1 MGDAARLMMRLS
13 VAQEHAPADV
23 STELLPSDPEELRA
37 ELVALRHELSTL
49 RALRQRDQ
57 ATARGLG
64 VSLQQLRR
72 GALALRAENEEL
84 RRALHSARGTKRR

>member
-1 MGDAARLMMRLS
+1 MMRTS
-13 VAQEHAPADV
+13 VAQELTAPSGV
-23 STELLPSDPEELRA
+23 SPELVDSDPEQLRA
-37 ELVALRHELSTL
+37 EIVALRHELSTL

>member
-1 MGDAARLMMRLS
+1 MMRS
-13 VAQEHAPADV
+13 PVAQEPAAPADV
-23 STELLPSDPEELRA
+23 SPEVLPSDRDDPQA
-37 ELVALRHELSTL
+37 EIVALRRELATL

-84 RRALHSARGTKRR
+84 RRALHAARGTKRR